1 MKNKRKEIDKK
12 KILLAGFDIE
22 ESEKEDPNE
31 FYITNF
37 IGPKDSLYEGGKWK
51 IHIELPD
58 NYPYKSPSIG
68 FVNKI
73 YHPNIDE
80 RSGTICLDVINQTW
94 SPSFELKNI
103 FEEFLPQ
110 LLLYPN
116 PSDPLNQE
124 AADLYLK
131 HKKNYDEKVRKY
143 VILYAGKK
151 NDNNNFDI
159 NFIKEEKEKKNKIE
173 FLKKKINYKLMKNKR
188 KEIDKRKV
196 LLAGFDIEESEKAD
210 PNEFYITNFIGPKDS
225 LYEGGK
231 WKLHINLPAEYPFKS
246 PSIGFVNK
254 IYHPNIDERSGTICL
269 DVINQTWSPSF
280 ELRNIFEEFLPQLL
294 LYPNPSDP
302 LNQEAADLYLKH
314 KKNYEERVKKYVVLY
329 AGKKKENDD
338 YKIDF
343 INEEKEKK
351 KIEFLKKKRK
361 AKNMEF
367 YLDKDLNEKN
377 IMENDF
383 MEEDEADFGSDL
395 DKSAISSSSEL
406 NDELTFGK
414 NYLGEKI

>member
-1 MKNKRKEIDKK
+1 
-12 KILLAGFDIE
+12 
-22 ESEKEDPNE
+22 
-31 FYITNF
+31 
-37 IGPKDSLYEGGKWK
+37 
-51 IHIELPD
+51 
-58 NYPYKSPSIG
+58 
-68 FVNKI
+68 
-73 YHPNIDE
+73 
-80 RSGTICLDVINQTW
+80 
-94 SPSFELKNI
+94 
-103 FEEFLPQ
+103 
-110 LLLYPN
+110 
-116 PSDPLNQE
+116 
-124 AADLYLK
+124 
-131 HKKNYDEKVRKY
+131 
-143 VILYAGKK
+143 
-151 NDNNNFDI
+151 
-159 NFIKEEKEKKNKIE
+159 
-173 FLKKKINYKLMKNKR
+173 MKNKR

-254 IYHPNIDERSGTICL
+254 IYHPNIDERSGTIYL

-302 LNQEAADLYLKH
+302 LNQEASDLYLKH

>member
-31 FYITNF
+31 FYITNL

-131 HKKNYDEKVRKY
+131 HKKNYDEKVKKY

-173 FLKKKINYKLMKNKR
+173 FLKKK
-188 KEIDKRKV
+188 
-196 LLAGFDIEESEKAD
+196 
-210 PNEFYITNFIGPKDS
+210 
-225 LYEGGK
+225 
-231 WKLHINLPAEYPFKS
+231 
-246 PSIGFVNK
+246 
-254 IYHPNIDERSGTICL
+254 
-269 DVINQTWSPSF
+269 
-280 ELRNIFEEFLPQLL
+280 
-294 LYPNPSDP
+294 
-302 LNQEAADLYLKH
+302 
-314 KKNYEERVKKYVVLY
+314 
-329 AGKKKENDD
+329 
-338 YKIDF
+338 
-343 INEEKEKK
+343 
-351 KIEFLKKKRK
+351 RK
-361 AKNMEF
+361 AKNLEF
-367 YLDKDLNEKN
+367 YLDKDFMDKN
-377 IMENDF
+377 IENDF
-383 MEEDEADFGSDL
+383 MEDDDMELGSDL

-406 NDELTFGK
+406 NDDIVFGK
-414 NYLGEKI
+414 NYLGEKM

>member
-22 ESEKEDPNE
+22 ESINEDPNE

-51 IHIELPD
+51 LHIELPE

-131 HKKNYDEKVRKY
+131 HKKNYEEKVKKY

-151 NDNNNFDI
+151 PEENTFNDNKLEFNLDNNE
-159 NFIKEEKEKKNKIE
+159 KEEE
-173 FLKKKINYKLMKNKR
+173 
-188 KEIDKRKV
+188 D
-196 LLAGFDIEESEKAD
+196 
-210 PNEFYITNFIGPKDS
+210 
-225 LYEGGK
+225 
-231 WKLHINLPAEYPFKS
+231 
-246 PSIGFVNK
+246 
-254 IYHPNIDERSGTICL
+254 
-269 DVINQTWSPSF
+269 
-280 ELRNIFEEFLPQLL
+280 
-294 LYPNPSDP
+294 
-302 LNQEAADLYLKH
+302 
-314 KKNYEERVKKYVVLY
+314 
-329 AGKKKENDD
+329 
-338 YKIDF
+338 
-343 INEEKEKK
+343 EKK
-351 KIEFLKKKRK
+351 KKQFLKKKRK
-361 AKNMEF
+361 AKKFELYF
-367 YLDKDLNEKN
+367 SDKNENEKN
-377 IMENDF
+377 LFAD
-383 MEEDEADFGSDL
+383 EDDDDYDYVYSSEL
-395 DKSAISSSSEL
+395 DKSVISSSSEL
-406 NDELTFGK
+406 NSECIYGK
-414 NYLGEKI
+414 NHLNEDNENNKNNINSE